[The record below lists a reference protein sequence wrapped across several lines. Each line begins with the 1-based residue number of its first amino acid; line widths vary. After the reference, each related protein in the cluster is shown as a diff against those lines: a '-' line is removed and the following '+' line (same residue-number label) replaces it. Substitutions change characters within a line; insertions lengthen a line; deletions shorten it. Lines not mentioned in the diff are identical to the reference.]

1 MSKYPVVTR
10 LNAERIADILRSVPV
25 EERLGVEVPDRDLVL
40 ERRGG
45 TFDSQLLDAGC
56 RALQAQWD
64 GIRVANPRWSVEF
77 LEIQIAG
84 PLYELI
90 RKLPIDL
97 REDEDFWRYLALFPL
112 RWYLLAREPELQPQ
126 DYGGL
131 HGRETSSAGS
141 PEDPDQVIA
150 NTAMQYQLI
159 YRTYLIGKA
168 MWDAS
173 QPDPFSRRASIKP
186 DGPVTDVW
194 QSHIV
199 RVQIGRIGEVAHS
212 LVDRVSS
219 QPTAEQL
226 KYARDLAKS
235 LTRLKNNISLDVK
248 DKTETDQIVARL
260 P

>member
-1 MSKYPVVTR
+1 
-10 LNAERIADILRSVPV
+10 
-25 EERLGVEVPDRDLVL
+25 
-40 ERRGG
+40 
-45 TFDSQLLDAGC
+45 
-56 RALQAQWD
+56 
-64 GIRVANPRWSVEF
+64 
-77 LEIQIAG
+77 
-84 PLYELI
+84 
-90 RKLPIDL
+90 
-97 REDEDFWRYLALFPL
+97 
-112 RWYLLAREPELQPQ
+112 
-126 DYGGL
+126 
-131 HGRETSSAGS
+131 
-141 PEDPDQVIA
+141 VIA